1 MESNKQKETNAAEAA
16 KQALGVATRKPTVAE
31 RVRLAN
37 SLTGLKQNEVAQYL
51 DCCMKDRIAAVLPK
65 HLTADRVIQIAATTI
80 NKNPR
85 IAQCSPASLL
95 GAVMQASILGFP
107 PVDALGYCYFVPYG
121 RDVQFQIGY
130 RGMVELA
137 RRSGDIRML
146 YAETVR
152 EGDEF
157 EVELGLYPKL
167 VHKPKLDSSKPL
179 IYVYA
184 VCHFLNG
191 GYNFKVLSRADVEYL
206 RMRNPMQ
213 KGAPT
218 GAWATDYEAMAKA
231 KSVKQ
236 LSKFLPMSIDQQMAL
251 ATDEAVIRP
260 ESFQNGKVKVDEIQY
275 DEVVGEYYASSQEPA
290 GETATGELFN
300 EKTEGHE

>member
-1 MESNKQKETNAAEAA
+1 MEKEKKETNAAEAA
-16 KQALGVATRKPTVAE
+16 RQAMGVATRKPTVAE

-37 SLTGLKQNEVAQYL
+37 SMTGLTQNEVAQYL
-51 DCCMKDRIAAVLPK
+51 GGMKDRIAAVLPK
-65 HLTADRVIQIAATTI
+65 HLTAERVLQMAATTI
-80 NKNPR
+80 SKNPK

-137 RRSGDIRML
+137 RRSGKIRMV

-157 EVELGLYPKL
+157 DVAFGLEPKL
-167 VHKPKLDSSKPL
+167 KHTPKMDSSKPL
-179 IYVYA
+179 THVYA
-184 VCHFLNG
+184 VCHFLDG
-191 GYNFKVLSRADVEYL
+191 GYNFVVLSRSEIERL

-231 KSVKQ
+231 KALKQ
-236 LSKFLPMSIDQQMAL
+236 LSKYLPLNIDQATAF

-260 ESFQNGKVKVDEIQY
+260 ESFQDGQVKVEEIQY
-275 DEVVGEYYASSQEPA
+275 EEMGGEDPAPAQEPA
-290 GETATGELFN
+290 GETATAELFN

>member
-1 MESNKQKETNAAEAA
+1 MTQTNNAASAANEAMKA
-16 KQALGVATRKPTVAE
+16 ATGKLTVKEKISQTNSMLGLSQSE
-31 RVRLAN
+31 I
-37 SLTGLKQNEVAQYL
+37 SSYL
-51 DCCMKDRIAAVLPK
+51 MNMKNQVAAVLPK
-65 HLTADRVIQIAATTI
+65 HLTAERVLQMAATTI
-80 NKNPR
+80 KKNPK
-85 IAQCSPASLL
+85 IAQCTPASLL

-137 RRSGDIRML
+137 RRSGKIRMV

-157 EVELGLYPKL
+157 EVAFGLEPKL
-167 VHKPKLDSSKPL
+167 KHNPKMDSSKPL
-179 IYVYA
+179 THVYA
-184 VCHFLNG
+184 VCHFLDG
-191 GYNFKVLSRADVEYL
+191 GYNFVVLSRSEIERL

-231 KSVKQ
+231 KALKQ
-236 LSKFLPMSIDQQMAL
+236 LSKYLPLNIDQAMAF
-251 ATDEAVIRP
+251 ATDETVLKPENFQDGTTRIEDIEYSDPVPEEAASAEETHEAVP
-260 ESFQNGKVKVDEIQY
+260 S
-275 DEVVGEYYASSQEPA
+275 GEPS
-290 GETATGELFN
+290 GN
-300 EKTEGHE
+300 EKQEGGKA